1 MPKKKFP
8 MGNGFEADLFCAMLK
23 AEDIPFVLV
32 DHSSLVFDGLF
43 QMTMGWGHVE
53 VPEAFEEAAKAL
65 YEAME
70 ASMETEKEPEN

>member
-1 MPKKKFP
+1 MPKIKFP
-8 MGNGFEADLFCAMLK
+8 ISNGYEADLFCDMLR

-53 VPEAFEEAAKAL
+53 VPEAFEEVAKAL
-65 YEAME
+65 YAALEAL
-70 ASMETEKEPEN
+70 MET